1 MKKIIV
7 FIFLFFI
14 ISCSDK
20 KNKMEIKKIPNVEII
35 TGSKSKVEYFEVY
48 DHESHSIEEA
58 MLKIKDFYKTT
69 LKNDTIQKYEEYR
82 CCFYTHASNVN
93 YSSFIGN
100 NTSNFEEGGIR
111 DWDSPL
117 FYNMDEYLFA
127 MIYHDSQSTN
137 YIIYKNNK
145 IVLDE
150 TENNKK

>member
-1 MKKIIV
+1 
-7 FIFLFFI
+7 
-14 ISCSDK
+14 
-20 KNKMEIKKIPNVEII
+20 MEIKEIPNVEII
-35 TGSKSKVEYFEVY
+35 TGSKSKVDYFEVY
-48 DHESHSIEEA
+48 DYESYSIEEA

-69 LKNDTIQKYEEYR
+69 LKNDAIQKYEEYR
-82 CCFYTHASNVN
+82 CCFYTHVSNVK

-111 DWDSPL
+111 DWDNPL
-117 FYNMDEYLFA
+117 FYNRNEYLFA

-137 YIIYKNNK
+137 YVIYKNNK

>member
-1 MKKIIV
+1 
-7 FIFLFFI
+7 
-14 ISCSDK
+14 
-20 KNKMEIKKIPNVEII
+20 MEIKKIPNVEII
-35 TGSKSKVEYFEVY
+35 TGSKSKVDYFEVY
-48 DHESHSIEEA
+48 NNDSYSMEEA

-69 LKNDTIQKYEEYR
+69 LENDTIQKYEEYR
-82 CCFYTHASNVN
+82 YCFYTHTSNTK

-111 DWDSPL
+111 DWDNPF

-137 YIIYKNNK
+137 YVIYKNNI